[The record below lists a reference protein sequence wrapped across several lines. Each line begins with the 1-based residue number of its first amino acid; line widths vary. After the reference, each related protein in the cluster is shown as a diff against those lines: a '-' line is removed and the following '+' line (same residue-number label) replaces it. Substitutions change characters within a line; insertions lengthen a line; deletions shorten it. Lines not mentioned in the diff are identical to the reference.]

1 MIRDRDSLL
10 RFVIMLVFFNAE
22 RIFSERMLSLN
33 KVAPL
38 SFKMESTIVAVLLC
52 SNITLRN
59 KSQVHFITFFFLK
72 ILLTALHFLSK

>member
-1 MIRDRDSLL
+1 MIRYRDSLL

-22 RIFSERMLSLN
+22 RTFNERMLSLN

-59 KSQVHFITFFFLK
+59 KSQVHFITFFFEN
-72 ILLTALHFLSK
+72 IVNRFTFLI

>member
-1 MIRDRDSLL
+1 MIRYRDSLL

-22 RIFSERMLSLN
+22 RIFNERMLSLN

-38 SFKMESTIVAVLLC
+38 SFKMEFTIVAVLLC

-59 KSQVHFITFFFLK
+59 KSQVHFITFFFEN
-72 ILLTALHFLSK
+72 IVNRFTFLI